1 MFHIKKNT
9 VKILLCLCSLFTF
22 SQNSSCD
29 GIRYIENSFHDIITT
44 ADVFFGSNTTI
55 GGKSQD
61 LFMDVFEPSND
72 TEDNRPLIILAFG
85 GAFVSGNKEKMHD
98 LANAYARKGYVTAS
112 IDYRLYDKLA
122 IIDSALLIDVVVK
135 GIGDMRAAVRY
146 FKQDFSENGNTFGVD
161 TNHIFV
167 GGISSG
173 GIIACHIGL
182 LDAGDNIP
190 EYLETSIENNG
201 GWEGS
206 SSDNTQYSSEVAGV
220 LSFSG
225 GIKEIE
231 WVSEKD
237 VPVFAVHETGDD
249 VVPYQRG
256 PVKIN
261 FGSLKN
267 PKVKI
272 IIEDASQF
280 IKRNNFKNYFD
291 LIIADRPDPIGP
303 GKNLFKIKFYKD
315 IKNALSNR
323 GIAVFQNGV
332 PFFQKKELKDT
343 IKHLKSTFNYSGVY
357 LTVVPTYIGGYM
369 ALTWSS
375 NAIDISKKVNLDK
388 HSKVINKLNTQY
400 YTKEI
405 HYTSFILPKWIK
417 EI

>member
-146 FKQDFSENGNTFGVD
+146 FKQDFSENGNTFGID

-261 FGSLKN
+261 FGSFSIPLIHISGGKEIYDALQNISIKSELISIDIEDHVSYFSGSTAEVYSDSIMMHSSRFIENIFCDFPVNVKPLQNNITIFPNPVQDYIIINSNAPIESISIYDNYGKNVLKTSERKISLQSFSKGTYFVKLQN
-267 PKVKI
+267 SEGIVTKKI
-272 IIEDASQF
+272 I
-280 IKRNNFKNYFD
+280 
-291 LIIADRPDPIGP
+291 
-303 GKNLFKIKFYKD
+303 
-315 IKNALSNR
+315 
-323 GIAVFQNGV
+323 
-332 PFFQKKELKDT
+332 LK
-343 IKHLKSTFNYSGVY
+343 
-357 LTVVPTYIGGYM
+357 
-369 ALTWSS
+369 
-375 NAIDISKKVNLDK
+375 
-388 HSKVINKLNTQY
+388 
-400 YTKEI
+400 
-405 HYTSFILPKWIK
+405 
-417 EI
+417 